1 MTETLLAA
9 GVLVVSLTATYVCC
23 VRPLRREPCCSS
35 NDATEMRRLRREL
48 ASLRRQAASDYA
60 GKPTGQ

>member
-9 GVLVVSLTATYVCC
+9 GVLVASLTATYFCC
-23 VRPLRREPCCSS
+23 LRPMRREPRGNS
-35 NDATEMRRLRREL
+35 NDADEMRRLRREV
-48 ASLRRQAASDYA
+48 ASLRGAARDYV